1 MRSTGYF
8 DYGDVVT
15 SSAERGQIRVNIGD
29 VDKQTG
35 YGVSLPVWGPDGY
48 LAMPNDPG
56 NGAARAFYFKDG
68 TNARALAFSDNRF
81 TEQAGTLKP
90 GDRMI
95 VSDSPAR
102 FYLRKADARLGFYT
116 EAESDPPVGGKGML
130 VDLSGKDGVIQLRA
144 GGCSITLDGQKGT
157 ITLCAAGPSGAATL
171 VLDSTKGVQLLSGI
185 VNVDAPMVT
194 LGLTS
199 AGTRPGVPGVDTVVA
214 GATGQTAI
222 PAHGVFVALT

>member
-15 SSAERGQIRVNIGD
+15 SSAERGQVRVNLGD

-68 TNARALAFSDNRF
+68 TNARVLAFSDNRF
-81 TEQAGTLKP
+81 AVQAGTLKP

-102 FYLRKADARLGFYT
+102 FYLRREDARIGFYT

-130 VDLSGKDGVIQLRA
+130 IDLSGKDGVIQLRA

-157 ITLCAAGPSGAATL
+157 ITLCAAGPGGAATF
-171 VLDSTKGVQLLSGI
+171 VLDSTKGIQLLSGI
-185 VNVDAPMVT
+185 VNVDAPFVT
-194 LGLTS
+194 LALNSDGS
-199 AGTRPGVPGVDTVVA
+199 RPGEAGLDTVTV
-214 GATGQTAI
+214 GASGQTAV
-222 PAHGVFVALT
+222 PSPHCFAANM